1 MRPEGQKGKRQ
12 RLLEWR
18 HAAEYIAKRAEA
30 KHISP
35 EEMVRELEQERG
47 HRKIAGYVRALGERL
62 RYLASEPGGPVM
74 QLAPG

>member
-18 HAAEYIAKRAEA
+18 HAAEYIGKRAEA
-30 KHISP
+30 KRITP

-62 RYLASEPGGPVM
+62 RYLTNEPGPNMM
-74 QLAPG
+74 QLATS